1 MALARVV
8 SFDGVNSERIAELAG
23 EIEGGEQPEGMN
35 ATEMLLL
42 HDPDSDQALAI
53 VFFAN
58 EDDYQKGHEILDAMP
73 TGDTPGRRTS
83 VTKYQVATRMTA

>member
-8 SFDGVNSERIAELAG
+8 SFDGVDSARIAELAS

-42 HDPDSDQALAI
+42 HDADADQALAI
-53 VFFAN
+53 VFFDN
-58 EDDYQKGHEILDAMP
+58 EDEYQKGHEVLDAMP